1 MKLPKLSIF
10 LFSVSLL
17 LLWGCS
23 TTNHAI
29 LPTQAFLDI
38 TSHYNAYFNS
48 NEKIKNVYKLSLENH
63 KDKFDSVIPVYHYS
77 DPTEFASYSSDLDDA
92 IKRSTQAIQLRGASN
107 WSDDHFLLIGQANYL
122 KGDYDKASSSFKFIT
137 TEYKDGVDYVK
148 VMKSLGK
155 PIKKYVKAKKKKKKP
170 QVKVVIN
177 KDGTQTLEKVDNRPS
192 YSLWIHEPAR
202 AEAMIWLI
210 KTYTRQKKYDE
221 AATVITYVRGDDNFY
236 KNLDPQLDLA
246 EADLKVAKK
255 DYGAAI
261 EPLEKYLMAKKVR
274 KRKKLKVRP
283 HFVLAQCY
291 AATGNYGKAID
302 NYKKVL
308 KCNPNYDMEFYAKI
322 KMAKLGRSGNN
333 NAEMRSLLAKMAKDG
348 KYKEY
353 WDQVYY
359 ELALISVSE
368 NNLAEAR
375 KFLHKSVD
383 NSTTNDDQKALS
395 YLKLAELD
403 YNGEDYVS
411 AKYFY
416 DSTLTFMAKNDPRYA
431 DVDERGKMLTNLV
444 TQLNIIA
451 QEDSLQKLAL
461 LPEEQRKKLVADAI
475 FKKEQEEEEK
485 KAAEASGKQQNQLS
499 TTLNTGN
506 NTAQLQNSLQT
517 ASFSWYFY
525 NPATRAAGYNDFI
538 KKWGRRKLEENWR
551 RKNKSSIT
559 TDDDTGTAAAD
570 SAAAAKDSAEAVI
583 AGTMEEQ
590 MLASIPGTPEK
601 LEKSNGKLI
610 DAYYAAGTI
619 YKDGLDNDEKATN
632 MFETLNRRF
641 PKHKLLLESYYNI
654 YLIALHQK
662 QTAKAEEYKNKILAE
677 FPESI
682 IAKILRDPNFL
693 NEAKRKEQAVDEYYQ
708 SAYNDYSNNQLDSA
722 WYKTEMA
729 DNLFKPNPLS
739 AKFELLQALVL
750 GKQNRLTDYVQAL
763 NKLSNKS
770 KDAEVKKTATDL
782 LAYLNKSTL
791 PQIDLS
797 RDSTHR
803 DSLNAMFG
811 LVGGVTP
818 DTSQNEVLQQLNAAK
833 QKAAQ
838 SGVAVAVADTSNKTT
853 VADGKKGQP
862 ATSNTTATDTA
873 SKATTAGTTTA
884 KDTIAK
890 PTVTQPVV
898 MEDTTSPY
906 SRSDAAVHYFVIYIK
921 DPAVPQALVMSTM
934 AKVDAYNS
942 SVVPEK
948 RLQSKQVLI
957 DSKNKLINVRQFKNR
972 DDVMAYFA
980 QVKKQAQ
987 LFSDL
992 KPEQYAITCISSTNF
1007 GVLLGDKNIDT
1018 YSKYFNRVYKP

>member
-1 MKLPKLSIF
+1 MRLTKLSIF
-10 LFSVSLL
+10 LFSVLLL

-77 DPTEFASYSSDLDDA
+77 DPAEFASYSGDLEDA
-92 IKRSTQAIQLRGASN
+92 IKRSTLAIQLRGASN

-155 PIKKYVKAKKKKKKP
+155 PVKKYVKAKKKKKKP

-202 AEAMIWLI
+202 AEALIWLI

-221 AATVITYVRGDDNFY
+221 ASTVVTYVRGDDNFY

-246 EADLKVAKK
+246 EADLRVAQKE
-255 DYGAAI
+255 YRAAI
-261 EPLEKYLMAKKVR
+261 EPLEKYLMAKKIR

-291 AATGNYGKAID
+291 AAVGNNGKAIE
-302 NYKKVL
+302 NFKQVL

-322 KMAKLGRSGNN
+322 KMAKLARSGNN
-333 NAEMRSLLAKMAKDG
+333 NAEMRALLAKLAKDG

-359 ELALISVSE
+359 ELALISITE
-368 NNLAEAR
+368 NNLTEAR

-383 NSTTNDDQKALS
+383 NSISNDDQKALS
-395 YLKLAELD
+395 YLTLAELD
-403 YNGEDYVS
+403 YDGEDYVS
-411 AKYFY
+411 AKFFY
-416 DSTLTFMAKNDPRYA
+416 DSTLTFMAKNDARYP
-431 DVDERGKMLTNLV
+431 DVDERSKMLTNLV
-444 TQLNIIA
+444 DQLNIIA
-451 QEDSLQKLAL
+451 REDSLQKLAL
-461 LPEEQRKKLVADAI
+461 LPEGERKKLVADAA

-485 KAAEASGKQQNQLS
+485 KAGSTSGNQPNLPNQP
-499 TTLNTGN
+499 TT
-506 NTAQLQNSLQT
+506 NTAQLQNPLQGVSL
-517 ASFSWYFY
+517 SWYFY
-525 NPATRAAGYNDFI
+525 NPTTRATGYNDFI
-538 KKWGRRKLEENWR
+538 KKWGRRKLEDNWR
-551 RKNKSSIT
+551 RKNKSSLT
-559 TDDDTGTAAAD
+559 GDDETTAAAD
-570 SAAAAKDSAEAVI
+570 SAAAAKDSAAAVV
-583 AGTMEEQ
+583 AGTLEEQ
-590 MLASIPGTPEK
+590 MLASIPTSPEK
-601 LEKSNGKLI
+601 LDKSNGQLV
-610 DAYYAAGTI
+610 DAYYTAGTI
-619 YKDGLDNDEKATN
+619 YKDGLDNDPKATA
-632 MFETLNRRF
+632 MFETLNSRF

-654 YLIALHQK
+654 YLIAMHQK
-662 QTAKAEEYKNKILAE
+662 QTGKAEEYKNKILAE

-682 IAKILRDPNFL
+682 IAKILRDPNYM
-693 NEAKRKEQAVDEYYQ
+693 NEAKRKEQAVDNYYQ

-750 GKQNRLTDYVQAL
+750 AKQNRLTDYVQAL
-763 NKLSNKS
+763 NKIVNKS
-770 KDAEVKKTATDL
+770 KDAEVKKTATEL
-782 LAYLNKSTL
+782 LANLNKSSL
-791 PQIDLS
+791 PQVDLS
-797 RDSTHR
+797 RDTTQR
-803 DSLNAMFG
+803 DSLNALYGM
-811 LVGGVTP
+811 VGSSVP
-818 DTSQNEVLQQLNAAK
+818 DTSQNELLQQLNEAK
-833 QKAAQ
+833 QKAIQ
-838 SGVAVAVADTSNKTT
+838 SGVSVAVADTSNK
-853 VADGKKGQP
+853 AAGGDKKQP
-862 ATSNTTATDTA
+862 ATTNTATTDTA
-873 SKATTAGTTTA
+873 KAGTTGSA
-884 KDTIAK
+884 VAGKDTAVK
-890 PTVTQPVV
+890 APVNEPVV

-906 SRSDAAVHYFVIYIK
+906 TRSDAAMHYFVIYIK
-921 DPAVPQALVMSTM
+921 DPATPQPSIMSTM

-948 RLQSKQVLI
+948 RLQSKQVII

-972 DDVMAYFA
+972 DDVMAYYA

-992 KPEQYAITCISSTNF
+992 KPEQYAISCISTTNF
-1007 GVLLGDKNIDT
+1007 SILLSEKNIDL
-1018 YSKYFNRVYKP
+1018 YNSKFFNRVYKP